1 MPSYKLYYF
10 NGRGRA
16 EVARLIFAAAGQQYE
31 DIRYTSEQWPAHK
44 ADFHFGQMPVLE
56 VDGAK
61 IGQSAAI
68 VHFLGVQLGLAG
80 KTPVD
85 TFKVHA
91 MAETVRDLGEPLG
104 KMMFEKDEER
114 KKKMRE
120 EFETV
125 TLKNYLEKFE
135 LHLKDASGCFLVGGA
150 LSYADL
156 ALYNTLFNINN
167 VLGRDVLA
175 SHPHLA
181 KHFQATGAHP
191 KIAEYVAKRAPTQF

>member
-16 EVARLIFAAAGQQYE
+16 ELARLIFAAAGQQYE
-31 DIRYTSEQWPAHK
+31 DVRYAQDQWPAHK
-44 ADFHFGQMPVLE
+44 GEFHFGQLPALE
-56 VDGAK
+56 VDGTKVA
-61 IGQSAAI
+61 QSAAI
-68 VHFLGVQLGLAG
+68 AHFLAVQFGLAG

-104 KMMFEKDEER
+104 KIMFEKDEER
-114 KKKMRE
+114 KKKLRE
-120 EFETV
+120 EYET
-125 TLKNYLEKFE
+125 TLKNFLEKFE
-135 LHLKDASGCFLVGGA
+135 SHLKGASGGFLVGGA

-167 VLGRDVLA
+167 VLGRDVVA

-181 KHFQATGAHP
+181 KHYQAIAAHP
-191 KIAEYVAKRAPTQF
+191 HIAAYLAKRAQTPF